1 MPGQARH
8 TGPGHLPSVGAGGT
22 VGITR
27 RVGRWRC
34 AYLALSGVA
43 LDVPAAL
50 SWGLVDDVEDAPA

>member
-1 MPGQARH
+1 VFR
-8 TGPGHLPSVGAGGT
+8 LPELAMGLVPGAGGT